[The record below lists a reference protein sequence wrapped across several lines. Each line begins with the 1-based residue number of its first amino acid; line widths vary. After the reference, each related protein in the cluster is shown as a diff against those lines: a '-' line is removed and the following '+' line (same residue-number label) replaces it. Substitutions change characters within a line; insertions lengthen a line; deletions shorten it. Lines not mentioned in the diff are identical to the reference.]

1 MASDCN
7 LVVKEQQAFK
17 FLKKKVFNFWY
28 PSLQK
33 RGCCCCFVCVLWV
46 GVFGINVRGGSH

>member
-28 PSLQK
+28 PALQK
-33 RGCCCCFVCVLWV
+33 RAAAAALCVCCGWVCL
-46 GVFGINVRGGSH
+46 G